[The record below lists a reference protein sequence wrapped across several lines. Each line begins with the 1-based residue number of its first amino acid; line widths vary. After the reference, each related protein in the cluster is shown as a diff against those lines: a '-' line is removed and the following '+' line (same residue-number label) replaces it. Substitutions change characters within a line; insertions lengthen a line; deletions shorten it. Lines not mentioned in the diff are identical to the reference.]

1 MSDLFEK
8 FDQFVEENDPKLAST
23 STLKM
28 KKELNSDIW
37 GKNKHLHPRVRRR
50 LLKIAQDFMDG
61 LDLNLYPYD
70 VTFTG
75 SLANYNW
82 SQYSDIDLHVIVDFS
97 SLEQSSELLK
107 ELIDAKRAEWN
118 RTHNIEVYGYEVEM
132 YVQDKKEPHIST
144 GVYSVM
150 RDSWVL
156 KPRPQELD
164 VDWEEVKRKASFIA
178 RRIDEVYELFKQDK
192 FRDAYN
198 STKKLKEKIRKFR
211 KCGLEHGGQ
220 YSTENLAFKLL
231 RRSDYLGKL
240 SSLKVVS
247 YDKMMSMGEKK

>member
-1 MSDLFEK
+1 MSKLLEK
-8 FDQFVEENDPKLAST
+8 FDEFVEENDPKLAST

-28 KKELNSDIW
+28 KKNLNPEIW
-37 GKNKHLHPRVRRR
+37 SENKHLFPSVRTR
-50 LLKIAQDFMDG
+50 LLKIAQDFVDK
-61 LDLNLYPYD
+61 LKLNHLYPYD

-82 SQYSDIDLHVIVDFS
+82 SEYSDIDLHIIIDFRS
-97 SLEQSSELLK
+97 TGQSEELMR

-118 RTHNIEVYGYEVEM
+118 RTHDIRVFGYEVEI
-132 YVQDKKEPHIST
+132 YVQDKREPHIST

-150 RDSWVL
+150 KDSWIL

-164 VDWEEVKRKASFIA
+164 VDWEEVKRKAEFIA
-178 RRIDEVYELFKQDK
+178 RRVEDVYELFKYK
-192 FRDAYN
+192 KYREAYRASN
-198 STKKLKEKIRKFR
+198 KLKVKLRKFR

-240 SSLKVVS
+240 SSLKVTS
-247 YDKMMSMGEKK
+247 YDKMMSMGA

>member
-1 MSDLFEK
+1 MSKLFEK
-8 FDQFVEENDPKLAST
+8 FDEFVKDNDPKLAST

-28 KKELNSDIW
+28 KKELNPEIW
-37 GKNKHLHPRVRRR
+37 LKNNHLFPSVRTR
-50 LLKIAQDFMDG
+50 LLKIAQDFVDK
-61 LDLNLYPYD
+61 LELNHLYPYD

-82 SQYSDIDLHVIVDFS
+82 SEYSDIDLHVIID
-97 SLEQSSELLK
+97 LKATGQSAELMK
-107 ELIDAKRAEWN
+107 ELIDAKRAQWN
-118 RTHNIEVYGYEVEM
+118 RTHDIRVFGYEVEI

-150 RDSWVL
+150 KDAWIL

-164 VDWEEVKRKASFIA
+164 IDWEDVKRKAKFIA
-178 RRIDEVYELFKQDK
+178 RRIDEVYELFKHK
-192 FRDAYN
+192 KYREAYK
-198 STKKLKEKIRKFR
+198 STNKLKDKIRKFR

-220 YSTENLAFKLL
+220 YSIENLAFKLL

-240 SSLKVVS
+240 SSLKVMS
-247 YDKMMSMGEKK
+247 YDQMMSMGA

>member
-1 MSDLFEK
+1 MNDLFEK

-28 KKELNSDIW
+28 KKDLNPEIW
-37 GKNKHLHPRVRRR
+37 AQNGHLYPKIRTR
-50 LLKIAQDFMDG
+50 LLKIAQDFVDK
-61 LDLNLYPYD
+61 LELNHLYPFD

-82 SQYSDIDLHVIVDFS
+82 SQYSDIDLHVIIDFKS
-97 SLEQSSELLK
+97 SGQSIELLK

-118 RTHNIEVYGYEVEM
+118 RAHDIRVFGYEVEL

-150 RDSWVL
+150 KDNWIL

-164 VDWEEVKRKASFIA
+164 VDWGEVKEKAKFIA
-178 RRIDEVYELFKQDK
+178 RRINEVYELYKQGK
-192 FRDAYN
+192 HRDAYM
-198 STKKLKEKIRKFR
+198 STRKLKDKIRKFR

-240 SSLKVVS
+240 SSLGTLS
-247 YDKMMSMGEKK
+247 YDKMMSMSQ